1 MLLRAGE
8 AIVLQAEA
16 RYWGADGPAFGTLY
30 LTNQRLVFEQEAG
43 GVLTGSSTRTFLDCG
58 FDEIV
63 NVGLSKPLLSE
74 PVLLVELSRW
84 SGQFRLADPQRWLEE
99 VARLKAESKPQIPG
113 GAPHIIERQVV
124 KVRCRHCGA
133 LNIETDSQCFAC
145 NAPM

>member
-8 AIVLQAEA
+8 AIVLQAGV

-63 NVGLSKPLLSE
+63 NIGLSKSPLGKLA
-74 PVLLVELSRW
+74 LRVELREW

-99 VARLKAESKPQIPG
+99 VTRLKAESRPQIPG

-145 NAPM
+145 HAPL